1 MELSGYDHATGRHC
15 GSTSLSNLAE
25 YYGWGLDGETCFGL
39 ASGLGFTFFELDD
52 SPHRAFFGR
61 PVYLERA
68 FFGTMDVP
76 HVEREGADWA
86 ETWTDIRSRVDDGHP
101 VMVFTDI
108 HGLDYFDTDTHF
120 APHSLLVVGYE
131 DDAVLL
137 SDSEFD
143 EPQRLPV
150 ERLRAA
156 MNSRA
161 MVPLSNRY
169 LAVTGDDPTPGTALD
184 AAVETATVETARSML
199 RPGGGR
205 FDPGTVGV
213 HGLAGIQRLVSDMA
227 SWMQLP
233 DPAWTVRFAY
243 QNVERRGTGG
253 GAFRGLQRDFFRAVD
268 HPFGAGVTEEMAAVA
283 DDWSGVGA
291 TLKAASEA
299 DDDREL
305 RDGIDE
311 AAGEIRQLAD
321 REARLYQSILDAAN

>member
-15 GSTSLSNLAE
+15 GSTSLSNLAR
-25 YYGWGLDGETCFGL
+25 YYDWGLDEATCFGL

-68 FFGTMDVP
+68 FFHTLAVP
-76 HVEREGADWA
+76 HEEREGADWA
-86 ETWTDIRSRVDDGHP
+86 DAWADIRSRVDDGHP
-101 VMVFTDI
+101 VLVFTDI
-108 HGLDYFDTDTHF
+108 YDLDYFDTDTHF

-131 DDAVLL
+131 DDEVLL

-161 MVPLSNRY
+161 MVPLNNRY
-169 LAVTGDDPTPGTALD
+169 ITVTDPELGTDLD
-184 AAVETATVETARSML
+184 TAIEDATVEMARSML

-205 FDPGTVGV
+205 FDPGPVGV

-227 SWMQLP
+227 SWTQLP
-233 DPAWTVRFAY
+233 DPAWTTRFAY

-253 GAFRGLQRDFFRAVD
+253 GAFRGLQRDFFRTVD
-268 HPFGAGVTEEMAAVA
+268 HPFGEETTQEMAAIA
-283 DDWSGVGA
+283 DDWTAVGE
-291 TLKAASEA
+291 TLKEASEA
-299 DDDREL
+299 DDDRDL

-321 REARLYQSILDAAN
+321 REARLYQSILDTAN

>member
-15 GSTSLSNLAE
+15 GSTSLSNLAD
-25 YYGWGLDGETCFGL
+25 YYDWGFDEETCFGL

-61 PVYLERA
+61 PVSLERA
-68 FFGTMDVP
+68 FFHTLEIP
-76 HVEREGADWA
+76 HVEREGADWN
-86 ETWTDIRSRVDDGHP
+86 ETWTDVRARLDDGHP
-101 VMVFTDI
+101 VLVFTDI
-108 HGLDYFDTDTHF
+108 YDLPYFDTDTHF

-131 DDAVLL
+131 DGEALL

-143 EPQRLPV
+143 EPQRVPV
-150 ERLRAA
+150 EALRAA

-161 MVPLSNRY
+161 MVPLNNRY
-169 LAVTGDDPTPGTALD
+169 VAVNDPEIGADFDD
-184 AAVETATVETARSML
+184 AVETATVEMARSML

-205 FDPGTVGV
+205 FDPGAVGV

-253 GAFRGLQRDFFRAVD
+253 GAFRGLQRDFFRTVD
-268 HPFGAGVTEEMAAVA
+268 HPFGDETTEEMAAIA
-283 DDWSGVGA
+283 AEWSAVGE
-291 TLKAASEA
+291 TLKQASEA
-299 DDDREL
+299 DEDREL